1 MITKM
6 KNFWASLEETTTIT
20 KRELFL
26 EIAVCALTGLV
37 LGMILT
43 PKKTITIGS
52 NNSGNGCN
60 NGNDN
65 DSGATAKIGNKKKA
79 DEKKIECKKEK

>member
-1 MITKM
+1 MIKKIRT
-6 KNFWASLEETTTIT
+6 FWCSLEETTTIT

-26 EIAVCALTGLV
+26 EITVCALVGLV

-43 PKKTITIGS
+43 PRKSVMIGS

-60 NGNDN
+60 NGND
-65 DSGATAKIGNKKKA
+65 AKTESKKQEIEKNKKSV
-79 DEKKIECKKEK
+79 